1 MNPIVRGILLIL
13 FGIAI
18 AFSFMSFF
26 SAKEAPKEETKTAC
40 VIDDELLCKEN
51 INDLSY
57 ITITAEKQG

>member
-26 SAKEAPKEETKTAC
+26 SAKDAPKEETKTAF
-40 VIDDELLCKEN
+40 VISGELQHS
-51 INDLSY
+51 DLPQ
-57 ITITAEKQG
+57 ITMTTEKQG

>member
-26 SAKEAPKEETKTAC
+26 SAKDVPKEETKTAF
-40 VIDDELLCKEN
+40 VISSQLSKGSDLLP
-51 INDLSY
+51 
-57 ITITAEKQG
+57 ITITAEKLG

>member
-26 SAKEAPKEETKTAC
+26 SAKDAPKEETKTAF
-40 VIDDELLCKEN
+40 VISGELSN
-51 INDLSY
+51 GSDLPP
-57 ITITAEKQG
+57 ITITTEKQG

>member
-26 SAKEAPKEETKTAC
+26 SAKDVPKEETKTAF
-40 VIDDELLCKEN
+40 VISGELSN
-51 INDLSY
+51 GSDLLP
-57 ITITAEKQG
+57 ITMTTEKQG

>member
-26 SAKEAPKEETKTAC
+26 SAKDAPKEETKTAF
-40 VIDDELLCKEN
+40 VISGQLLKGS
-51 INDLSY
+51 DLLP
-57 ITITAEKQG
+57 ITMTTEKQG

>member
-26 SAKEAPKEETKTAC
+26 SAKDAPKEETKTAF
-40 VIDDELLCKEN
+40 VTSGQLLN
-51 INDLSY
+51 GSDLPP
-57 ITITAEKQG
+57 ITITTEKQG

>member
-26 SAKEAPKEETKTAC
+26 SAKDAPKEETETAF
-40 VIDDELLCKEN
+40 VISGELQHS
-51 INDLSY
+51 DLVQ
-57 ITITAEKQG
+57 ITITTEKQG

>member
-26 SAKEAPKEETKTAC
+26 SAKDAPKEETKTAFA
-40 VIDDELLCKEN
+40 ISGQLLN
-51 INDLSY
+51 GSDLLP
-57 ITITAEKQG
+57 ITMTTEKQG

>member
-26 SAKEAPKEETKTAC
+26 SAKDVPKEETKTVF
-40 VIDDELLCKEN
+40 VISSQLSHGS
-51 INDLSY
+51 DLPP
-57 ITITAEKQG
+57 ITITTEKQG

>member
-26 SAKEAPKEETKTAC
+26 SAKDAPKEETKTAF
-40 VIDDELLCKEN
+40 VISGELQHSNLPP
-51 INDLSY
+51 
-57 ITITAEKQG
+57 ITITTEKQG

>member
-26 SAKEAPKEETKTAC
+26 SAKDTPTEEKATSA
-40 VIDDELLCKEN
+40 VSSELFAEN
-51 INDLSY
+51 FNEVSFM
-57 ITITAEKQG
+57 TVTEEKAV